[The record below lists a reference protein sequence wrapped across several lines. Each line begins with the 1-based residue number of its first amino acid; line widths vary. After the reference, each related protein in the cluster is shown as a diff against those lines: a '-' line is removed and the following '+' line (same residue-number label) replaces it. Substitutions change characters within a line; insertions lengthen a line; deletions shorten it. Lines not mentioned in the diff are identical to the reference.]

1 MVYHWFTTIFVV
13 FLPVVILAIFN
24 FFLIQAVRRSRI
36 ARKGMTNQQMSS
48 ARQVQIIR
56 QENRITLILIV
67 VVIVFLLCQMP
78 TALVLIYTS
87 VHIVELG
94 SSEDNILRGLGN
106 IFNLLVAINAACNF
120 LLYTALSDKYRKYFC
135 NFFLC
140 RHRGRNNRDA
150 SRQFDGSPCETD
162 TMETTFRFKKKTF
175 LTPLVKRI
183 ELYSGC
189 CNFFIMI
196 HSFSRGTSLRLDY
209 SPMGQSFRRQNQ
221 LGSDL
226 RRANTYS
233 TSRYNDLHPN
243 GFRRGNKSSDSFNER
258 SNLRTTVKDST
269 IPLITIEQV

>member
-1 MVYHWFTTIFVV
+1 MYHWFTTIFVV

-48 ARQVQIIR
+48 ARQLQIIR

-140 RHRGRNNRDA
+140 RHRGRNIRDA
-150 SRQFDGSPCETD
+150 SRQFDGSPSEGD
-162 TMETTFRFKKKTF
+162 TMETTFRCIK
-175 LTPLVKRI
+175 LL
-183 ELYSGC
+183 
-189 CNFFIMI
+189 
-196 HSFSRGTSLRLDY
+196 
-209 SPMGQSFRRQNQ
+209 
-221 LGSDL
+221 
-226 RRANTYS
+226 
-233 TSRYNDLHPN
+233 
-243 GFRRGNKSSDSFNER
+243 
-258 SNLRTTVKDST
+258 
-269 IPLITIEQV
+269 